1 MGMFRAKR
9 LQQRIER
16 RNRFFFARYMYFRES
31 SDVNQIKLNYD
42 RFKIQLEL
50 PGSLARQCNRPL
62 LQ

>member
-16 RNRFFFARYMYFRES
+16 RNRFLFFARYMYFRES

-42 RFKIQLEL
+42 KIQLEL